1 MLDSR
6 ILPRILHRADSL
18 EKTFGVGPI
27 KPHILPPNIYN
38 WAWKS
43 STATIDLI
51 CTTFS
56 GIILL
61 TLGHTYMGDKMRNKI
76 KRLAILTTVVVVV
89 LSVLGAVKYLD
100 IQPKHIVSSLTLI
113 VSTLTHF
120 GTQLYTYLN
129 SIQFLSVVETTSVL
143 ALILL
148 LIILRASML
157 RRVTR

>member
-1 MLDSR
+1 
-6 ILPRILHRADSL
+6 
-18 EKTFGVGPI
+18 
-27 KPHILPPNIYN
+27 
-38 WAWKS
+38 
-43 STATIDLI
+43 
-51 CTTFS
+51 
-56 GIILL
+56 
-61 TLGHTYMGDKMRNKI
+61 MRNKI

-113 VSTLTHF
+113 VSTVTHF

-129 SIQFLSVVETTSVL
+129 SVQFLSVVETTSVF

-157 RRVTR
+157 RRVTS

>member
-1 MLDSR
+1 
-6 ILPRILHRADSL
+6 
-18 EKTFGVGPI
+18 
-27 KPHILPPNIYN
+27 
-38 WAWKS
+38 
-43 STATIDLI
+43 
-51 CTTFS
+51 
-56 GIILL
+56 
-61 TLGHTYMGDKMRNKI
+61 MRNKI

-100 IQPKHIVSSLTLI
+100 IQPKHI

-148 LIILRASML
+148 LIIVRASML
-157 RRVTR
+157 RRVTS

>member
-1 MLDSR
+1 
-6 ILPRILHRADSL
+6 
-18 EKTFGVGPI
+18 
-27 KPHILPPNIYN
+27 
-38 WAWKS
+38 
-43 STATIDLI
+43 
-51 CTTFS
+51 
-56 GIILL
+56 
-61 TLGHTYMGDKMRNKI
+61 MRNKI

-113 VSTLTHF
+113 VSTVTHF
-120 GTQLYTYLN
+120 GAQLYTYLN

-157 RRVTR
+157 RRVTS